1 MWQFDTFTMTYRNAV
16 PRFGRDRRGKF
27 DYPKI
32 QTAGTIG
39 MADYEVSEI
48 TARLQRVSGAKPGF
62 DTSTASPRLDRLID
76 LAKRYPWFTVIVVL
90 PTLIATIYFGLIAS
104 DIYVSEARYIV
115 RSVNNTHMN
124 PLGMMLQSAGLAPSQ
139 DDAYSVRDFILSR
152 DITRRLET
160 EHDLRGVL
168 SRPEGDL
175 ITRFP
180 PLFGGHSF
188 EQLYKT
194 YGDFVEVKVDET
206 TGITTLTVHA
216 YRPSDARELANAI
229 LTYSEDLINRLNER
243 ARHDAVDSAQ
253 RELLHNEQRVVDA
266 QAAVTQYRLRN
277 RTLDPVKQ
285 SGGVMELSA
294 KLSTELAASQALLA
308 DTQRTAPDSPMIPSL
323 RSRIAALSGQVGVEQ
338 GKIVG
343 HNSGTVLT
351 ISEYERL
358 MLMRELAGK
367 NLASAVASLETARVD
382 AQRKQIYLERIVQPN
397 LPDYALYP
405 RRFISILEVLLTTL
419 LIYGIGWLI
428 SASVR
433 EHVGR

>member
-1 MWQFDTFTMTYRNAV
+1 
-16 PRFGRDRRGKF
+16 
-27 DYPKI
+27 
-32 QTAGTIG
+32 
-39 MADYEVSEI
+39 
-48 TARLQRVSGAKPGF
+48 
-62 DTSTASPRLDRLID
+62 
-76 LAKRYPWFTVIVVL
+76 
-90 PTLIATIYFGLIAS
+90 
-104 DIYVSEARYIV
+104 
-115 RSVNNTHMN
+115 
-124 PLGMMLQSAGLAPSQ
+124 MMLQSAGLAPSQ
-139 DDAYSVRDFILSR
+139 DDAYSVRDFVLSR
-152 DITRRLET
+152 DIVRKLEA

-168 SRPEGDL
+168 SRPEGDFV
-175 ITRFP
+175 TRFP

-188 EQLYKT
+188 EQLYET

-206 TGITTLTVHA
+206 TGITKLEVKA
-216 YRPSDARELANAI
+216 YRPSDARDLASAI
-229 LTYSEDLINRLNER
+229 LAYSEDLINRLNER
-243 ARHDAVDSAQ
+243 ARHDAVDAAQ
-253 RELLHNEQRVVDA
+253 REVRRNEDRVVDA
-266 QAAVTQYRLRN
+266 QTALTQYRLRN

-294 KLSTELAASQALLA
+294 KLSAELAASQALLSE
-308 DTQRTAPDSPMIPSL
+308 TQRTAPDSPMIPSL
-323 RSRIAALSGQVGVEQ
+323 RSRIAALSGQVGTEQ

-343 HNSGTVLT
+343 HNNGAVLT

-367 NLASAVASLETARVD
+367 NLASAVVSLETARVD

-405 RRFISILEVLLTTL
+405 HRVICILEVLLTTL